1 MSERADLTYYQ
12 NNRDVVLNRAK
23 DYYENDK
30 KRLREQGRDKYR
42 NLSEE
47 EQKKKDDMEKID
59 ISICLK
65 KRKKEY
71 QKNYNEAKKSQYSN
85 E

>member
-1 MSERADLTYYQ
+1 MNL
-12 NNRDVVLNRAK
+12 LL
-23 DYYENDK
+23 
-30 KRLREQGRDKYR
+30 LREQGRDKYR